1 MSLSKKS
8 RSRKRDRDKEV
19 KTASRSQAL
28 DTSPKT
34 QLDILAEKQTG
45 GPDAIKGFRFQFNYA
60 VYKVLFH
67 LTLDDLSG
75 VEFIRLEGI
84 EDIDIAFKLSTSQSS
99 EFIQLKYSKNDI
111 NAGNFWEKGILQNFA
126 QTYIIDNKSRFR
138 LVYNM
143 NFAKGHLSDLA
154 DASKKHTTP
163 SSSDLEFWR
172 KKFKDF
178 KNQDKAKEWDW
189 AAFNL
194 KDFITRI
201 TFERQSESF
210 LIDEAHRLLISNCN
224 ITSGNE
230 QLYFDAIFSLVIDK
244 SRQKQEITRKDLT
257 RSIESVKA
265 YISRGPTNLAAQGG
279 WLGCVNFDAGIEAES
294 SSSYFEGKAAR
305 PKHIAARLP
314 VRRKKWEEE
323 IREKFQESDVIVIK
337 ASSGQGKSTLAWQ
350 VAFSLQGDN
359 WAPYELLWCG
369 DEKLVGNIVALIESQ
384 IKVGKL
390 PLIVI
395 DGLRREVSAWYRL
408 VKQTQDLPVKYIVTT
423 REEDW
428 YRFGAD
434 ASQLRLRMIN
444 IEMTKEEAEKIFRQ
458 FKKAGKIHPSVRSW
472 QSAWEK
478 VADRGLLIEYVYLLT
493 QGEMIEERLSHQ
505 IANLGAEP
513 DSKSKLEI
521 LRLTA
526 AADLCGVRLS
536 TSSLINSIESRIG
549 FVGDRGQCLKSL
561 QEEYY
566 IQVEGREYVEGLHP
580 IRSEHISNI
589 LHQALPLEETLLNLL
604 PLIDADA
611 ISDFS
616 ACAPL
621 LVEGKHRISLLEK
634 LAEYISKK
642 SYPDIVNVIDGLF
655 SADALQHWKDNQ
667 SIYNYLFAQGMGVF
681 IVYAFPWSGLDL
693 NAFAVAGLKP
703 PDILS
708 DAIIKIN
715 KTIDPKKFDTFIF
728 IQALSD
734 ALAESEFTS
743 DLSGL
748 GRLAFWFSLFDVD
761 CPLFLNINEKQLC
774 EAFQNIELE
783 DAGELFTACY
793 KIRPDIY
800 EAFFDEH
807 RSEIVGMLKIR
818 TNTLTILQNNT
829 DLLIEYFIDFEAST
843 SINEQS
849 VSRIS
854 SILPFLHPQYE
865 TYSTQG
871 LYPAVQG
878 LDTHIAIDESKKHI
892 ALKNLPSSFRIS
904 VNRIWKNRIDSNYES
919 PSVYE
924 WQKQWCTIRRKS
936 RELATAYT
944 NLFEAIL
951 EGSKPKL
958 NSSTNKIKRLRSA
971 IIPNLDSVKEF
982 PTRNNKEF
990 DSDKVKKELK
1000 AIAEW
1005 KSSWRSFIDQQSTSN
1020 QNQNSYLNQLKLKIQ
1035 DACRKLESMQDA
1047 YDNIATATFSHFDV
1061 SLLKNQEKK
1070 AYGYLPKIINFFV
1083 CESDKV
1089 GKIVAPRSAVDQ
1101 WWDQLDKKRI
1111 DGINEVLTYLEKD
1124 TDIECIRPVYTVEH
1138 DLVREAAIGIKGIRS
1153 QQLDEVLFKVIYGLG
1168 SEQLDDVLLKPLVRC
1183 LRDLADIE
1191 VDQYSLLFVDDGNH
1205 SQRPFALLL
1214 TKNYLH
1220 HVKEFAGTAE
1230 EFEWNDYDR
1239 PHLVAL
1245 KKDVLKSVPE
1255 ISTAKTDESFLSITE
1270 IMVNLWRITEVRQRL
1285 SPNVKVES
1293 TWLKKLEENYYSEL
1307 KNSLANL
1314 KANASQE
1321 TWEGYRNL
1329 AAAVVNGG
1337 ESLTVGLLA
1346 RYVARIRGQLINRA
1360 KESSCGP
1367 S

>member
-8 RSRKRDRDKEV
+8 RSRKRDHNKEV
-19 KTASRSQAL
+19 KTASLSQAL
-28 DTSPKT
+28 DPSPKT
-34 QLDILAEKQTG
+34 QLDILAEKRTG
-45 GPDAIKGFRFQFNYA
+45 GSDAIQGFSFQFNYA

-67 LTLDDLSG
+67 LTLDDMSD

-84 EDIDIAFKLSTSQSS
+84 EDIDVAFKLSTSKSS
-99 EFIQLKYSKNDI
+99 EFIQVKYSKNDI
-111 NAGNFWEKGILQNFA
+111 DAGNFWEKGILQNFA
-126 QTYIIDNKSRFR
+126 KAYIIDNQSRFR

-154 DASKKHTTP
+154 DALKKHTIP
-163 SSSDLEFWR
+163 SFSDLEFWR
-172 KKFKDF
+172 KKFDDF
-178 KNQDKAKEWDW
+178 KNQDKAKEWNW
-189 AAFNL
+189 AAFDL
-194 KDFITRI
+194 ADFITRI

-210 LIDEAHRLLISNCN
+210 LTDEAHRLLISNHN

-230 QLYFDAIFSLVIDK
+230 QLYVDAIFSLVIDK
-244 SRQKQEITRKDLT
+244 SRQKQKIKRKDLIS
-257 RSIESVKA
+257 SIESVKA
-265 YISRGPTNLAAQGG
+265 DISRGPTNLAAQGG
-279 WLGCVNFDAGIEAES
+279 WLDYVNFDAGIEAES

-305 PKHIAARLP
+305 PKHIAAGLP

-369 DEKLVGNIVALIESQ
+369 DEKLVGNIVTLIESQ

-408 VKQTQDLPVKYIVTT
+408 AKQTQDLPVKYIVTT

-444 IEMTKEEAEKIFRQ
+444 IDMTKEEAEKIFRQ
-458 FKKAGKIHPSVRSW
+458 FKNAGKIHPSVRSW

-505 IANLGAEP
+505 IAHLGAEP
-513 DSKSKLEI
+513 DGKSKLEI
-521 LRLTA
+521 LRLA
-526 AADLCGVRLS
+526 AVADLCGVRLT
-536 TSSLINSIESRIG
+536 TSSLIDSIESRIG

-580 IRSEHISNI
+580 IRSEHISNL
-589 LHQALPLEETLLNLL
+589 LHQALPLQETLLDLL

-611 ISDFS
+611 VSDFS
-616 ACAPL
+616 AYAPL
-621 LVEGKHRISLLEK
+621 LVEGKQRILLLNK
-634 LAEYISKK
+634 LAEYISNK

-655 SADALQHWKDNQ
+655 STDALQHWKENQ
-667 SIYNYLFAQGMGVF
+667 SIYDYFFAHGMGMF
-681 IVYAFPWSGLDL
+681 IIYAFPWSGLDL
-693 NAFAVAGLKP
+693 NGFAVGGLKP
-703 PDILS
+703 AIDSLS
-708 DAIIKIN
+708 DEITKIN

-728 IQALSD
+728 IQALSN
-734 ALAESEFTS
+734 ALAESEFTD

-774 EAFQNIELE
+774 EAFQLLELE

-800 EAFFDEH
+800 EAFFNEH

-818 TNTLTILQNNT
+818 TNTLTILQNNS
-829 DLLIEYFIDFEAST
+829 DLLIEYFIDFESNT

-878 LDTHIAIDESKKHI
+878 LDTHIALDESKKHI
-892 ALKNLPSSFRIS
+892 ALRNLHLSFRIR
-904 VNRIWKNRIDSNYES
+904 VNRIWKNRIDANYES

-924 WQKQWCTIRRKS
+924 WQKQWYTIRRKS
-936 RELATAYT
+936 RELAIEYA

-951 EGSKPKL
+951 KGSKPRL
-958 NSSTNKIKRLRSA
+958 NSSANKIKRLHSA
-971 IIPNLDSVKEF
+971 IVSYLDSVKEF

-990 DSDKVKKELK
+990 DSDKVKNELQ

-1005 KSSWRSFIDQQSTSN
+1005 ASSWRSFIDQQSPSN
-1020 QNQNSYLNQLKLKIQ
+1020 QNQNSYLNQLKFKIQ
-1035 DACRKLESMQDA
+1035 DAYRKLESMQDA
-1047 YDNIATATFSHFDV
+1047 YDKIATATFSYFDV
-1061 SLLKNQEKK
+1061 SLLKNQERK
-1070 AYGYLPKIINFFV
+1070 AYGYLPKVINFFV
-1083 CESDKV
+1083 CESAKI
-1089 GKIVAPRSAVDQ
+1089 GKIVAPRSAVDE
-1101 WWDQLDKKRI
+1101 WWNQLDKKRI
-1111 DGINEVLTYLEKD
+1111 EGINEVLTDLEKD
-1124 TDIECIRPVYTVEH
+1124 TDIECIRPTYTVEH
-1138 DLVREAAIGIKGIRS
+1138 DLVREAAIGLKGIRS
-1153 QQLDEVLFKVIYGLG
+1153 QQLDEVLFKVMYGLG
-1168 SEQLDDVLLKPLVRC
+1168 SEQLDDVLLKPLIRC

-1205 SQRPFALLL
+1205 SQRPFAILL
-1214 TKNYLH
+1214 TKNCLH
-1220 HVKEFAGTAE
+1220 HVKEYAGTAE

-1239 PHLVAL
+1239 PRLVAL
-1245 KKDVLKSVPE
+1245 KEDVLKSVPE

-1293 TWLKKLEENYYSEL
+1293 TWSKELEENYYSEL
-1307 KNSLANL
+1307 RNSLANL

-1346 RYVARIRGQLINRA
+1346 RYVAHIQGN
-1360 KESSCGP
+1360 
-1367 S
+1367 